1 MLNITNHQGKAN
13 QNHNVMSSLTCQKD
27 YLQITNSG
35 ENLGKF
41 WWESGTLHSVGEY
54 VKWYNHYEKQMEI
67 LQKIKKRTIIWPSNY
82 TPSIHPKEVKPLIRK
97 DVCIPMSVAALF
109 TIAKI

>member
-13 QNHNVMSSLTCQKD
+13 QHHNVMSSLTCQKD

-41 WWESGTLHSVGEY
+41 W
-54 VKWYNHYEKQMEI
+54 
-67 LQKIKKRTIIWPSNY
+67 
-82 TPSIHPKEVKPLIRK
+82 
-97 DVCIPMSVAALF
+97 
-109 TIAKI
+109 